1 MEQIQNSQAYYVY
14 RPKRFYALVF
24 IFTWAFWLFAILF
37 DEGLTSSI
45 GMILGVIS
53 PATIAIITVF
63 TSKSDVL
70 KKDFKRKIFNFW
82 KLKPL
87 YIIGGF
93 LIMSAIICC
102 SILLSLLFGG
112 SIEQFSVIEGFT
124 FDGPGLF
131 SAFATIT
138 LAAILEEVGWR
149 GYGED
154 SIAQYNSW
162 FKESI
167 IFGFIWALWHLP
179 LFWIPGTYHIEIRQ
193 MNVLYMVNFMVSV
206 IPMGF
211 ITTWVYV
218 KNGRSMLASILFHL
232 FVNTMQEKIA
242 MTQPTKCIETLFVTI
257 AAVIIV
263 LTNKDMFFEKRHIG
277 HLLQL

>member
-1 MEQIQNSQAYYVY
+1 MYTY

-24 IFTWAFWLFAILF
+24 IFTWTFWFFAILF
-37 DEGLTSSI
+37 DKSVFCTI
-45 GMILGVIS
+45 GMVLGLIS
-53 PATIAIITVF
+53 PATLAIITVF
-63 TSKSDVL
+63 TSKSDAL
-70 KKDFKRKIFNFW
+70 KKDFNRKIFNFW

-93 LIMSAIICC
+93 LIMSAVICC

-124 FDGPGLF
+124 FDGPGVF
-131 SAFATIT
+131 SAFATIA
-138 LAAILEEVGWR
+138 LASILEEVGWR

-154 SIAQYNSW
+154 SIAQYCSW

-167 IFGFIWALWHLP
+167 IFGFVWALWHLP

-193 MNVLYMVNFMVSV
+193 MSNLYMFNFFISV
-206 IPMGF
+206 VPMGF

-232 FVNTMQEKIA
+232 FVNTIQEKIA
-242 MTQPTKCIETLFVTI
+242 MTQTTKCIETLFVTV

-263 LTNKDMFFEKRHIG
+263 LANRDMFFEKRHIG
-277 HLLQL
+277 HILE